1 MVEIVQTLKRPLL
14 ALAIAGVLGAVAS
27 SGGLAAPGH
36 GRFGSRAGLPGGFV
50 PGPAFGAFLGG
61 GPGGLPGFR
70 RGFGVGPRG
79 GALLGADVLTPAAS
93 FLGLPVSTLASDLK
107 SGKTL
112 AQEATAR
119 GKTATDLIA
128 AIVAAEKAV
137 LDNEKAAGWLTD
149 AQETALLG
157 MLSDAVTRLVDTGP
171 PIPPTPRPGLLQTAA
186 TYLGVSL
193 SQLQS
198 DLRSGKTLAQE
209 ASANGKS
216 VDGLVSALTAQAKT
230 NLDAQVAAGTIT
242 QAQENAVLAD
252 LTQRVTD
259 LVNNAKL
266 GSPRMTRM
274 QAFFRHR

>member
-274 QAFFRHR
+274 QAFFRLG

>member
-209 ASANGKS
+209 ASTGS
-216 VDGLVSALTAQAKT
+216 
-230 NLDAQVAAGTIT
+230 
-242 QAQENAVLAD
+242 
-252 LTQRVTD
+252 
-259 LVNNAKL
+259 
-266 GSPRMTRM
+266 SPR
-274 QAFFRHR
+274 

>member
-1 MVEIVQTLKRPLL
+1 VVEIVQTLKRPLL
-14 ALAIAGVLGAVAS
+14 AVAIAGVLGAVAS

-186 TYLGVSL
+186 TYLGISL

-274 QAFFRHR
+274 QAFFRLR